1 MPLSL
6 GEFRYAGRRLMRAPM
21 FTLIA
26 VVTLGVGIGAN
37 TAIFSVV
44 NGVLLKPL
52 PYHDADRLVQVSHV
66 APNLGGTGQNLPLS
80 DALYFIYRDDN
91 RVFDEIGLITDGDA
105 TITGGSSP
113 ERVRSLTVT
122 DGTLALLGAQPTLGR
137 RFTADD
143 DLAGAPPTVM
153 LSYAYWQRRFGG
165 DRQVLE
171 QMLPI
176 DGVPHQVIGVLPR
189 DFRVLE
195 YDPAIYQPARLDPA
209 RAQLMAIR
217 FPALARLKP
226 GVDIAQANADLTR
239 LLPLAFERYPG
250 GMPYDRFRQ
259 TGFAPALE
267 PLKQA
272 VVGDVSTVLWVL
284 LGTVG
289 LVLLLA
295 CANVA
300 NLFLVRAESREREV
314 AVRTALGAGR
324 DRIVGGFLAES
335 VLLGAMAGA
344 LGLALA
350 YGGLQ
355 LLRAIGPESLPRMSA
370 IGLDLNVLG
379 FTAVISLAAG
389 LLFGLL
395 PALKY
400 GRPDLLRALKEGSRG
415 GGGDRARFRTRNG
428 LVVVQVALALVLL
441 IGSGL
446 MVRSVQSLQA
456 IDPGF
461 RGPEQVLT
469 FRLFVPEAEVPDPA
483 RVIELERQILAGIAQ
498 LPAVSGVGASWSVPM
513 FPRRMDA
520 PISVEGIESDPNTLQ
535 PPRRHN
541 TIAPGYAETLQNPIR
556 AGRTITWDDI
566 DNRAK
571 VVLITENVARAY
583 WSSAADAIGKRISLG
598 IGGDWHEIVGVLAD
612 TRSDGVSQEAP
623 ATVLWP
629 LSPDRFGGQP
639 IRSMS
644 FLVRTAGDPRGLQRS
659 IEQAVWAVNPSL
671 PLADVRTLADLQAQS
686 MARAAFAMVML
697 SIAAVVALVLGLVGI
712 YGVISYV
719 VAQRTREIGVR
730 IALGAQPGDVRRMV
744 LGQAALVTA
753 TGVVIGLV
761 TAALLTRM
769 LTGLLHGVKAVD
781 PLTYAATAVA
791 IGLVALAASYI
802 PTRRAVAIDPA
813 TALRADG

>member
-1 MPLSL
+1 MSLPLREL
-6 GEFRYAGRRLMRAPM
+6 RYAARRLARAPL
-21 FTLIA
+21 FTTIGVL
-26 VVTLGVGIGAN
+26 TLGVGIGAN
-37 TAIFSVV
+37 SAIFSVV

-52 PYHDADRLVQVSHV
+52 PYEQSDRLVQVTHV
-66 APNLGGTGQNLPLS
+66 APNLGASGGNLPLS
-80 DALYFIYRDDN
+80 DALYFAYRGDN
-91 RVFDEIGLITDGDA
+91 RVFDDIGLTSDGAA
-105 TITGGSSP
+105 TITGSSSP
-113 ERVRSLTVT
+113 ERVRSLVVT
-122 DGTLALLGAQPTLGR
+122 DGTLSLLGAQPTLGR

-143 DLAGAPPTVM
+143 DVAGAPPTVM

-171 QMLPI
+171 QSLPI
-176 DGVPHQVIGVLPR
+176 DGTPHQIIGVLPR

-195 YDPAIYQPARLDPA
+195 YDPAVYLPARLDPA

-217 FPALARLKP
+217 YPALARLKP
-226 GVDIAQANADLTR
+226 GVDIAQANADLAR
-239 LLPLAFERYPG
+239 VLPLAFERYPG
-250 GMPYDRFRQ
+250 GMPYDRFKQ
-259 TGFAPALE
+259 TGFSPALQ

-324 DRIVGGFLAES
+324 DRIIGGFLTES
-335 VLLGAMAGA
+335 VLLGAMAGV

-355 LLRAIGPESLPRMSA
+355 LLRSIGPQSLPRMSD
-370 IGLDLNVLG
+370 IGLDLRVLG
-379 FTAVISLAAG
+379 FTAVISLMAG

-400 GRPDLLRALKEGSRG
+400 GRPDLHRALKEGSRG
-415 GGGDRARFRTRNG
+415 GGADRSRFRARNG

-461 RGPEQVLT
+461 RDPEQVLT
-469 FRLFVPEAEVPDPA
+469 FRLFIPEAEVPDPL
-483 RVIELERQILAGIAQ
+483 RVIEIERQILAGLAA
-498 LPAVSGVGASWSVPM
+498 LPGVSSAGASWSVPM
-513 FPRRMDA
+513 FPLRMDS
-520 PISVEGIESDPNTLQ
+520 PISVEGVAIDPNTLQ

-541 TIAPGYAETLQNPIR
+541 TVAPGYAETLQNPIL
-556 AGRTITWDDI
+556 AGRTISWDDI

-571 VVLITENVARAY
+571 VVLVTENVARAH
-583 WSSAADAIGKRISLG
+583 WPSAADAVGKRISLG
-598 IGGDWHEIVGVLAD
+598 LGGDWHEIVGVLAD
-612 TRSDGVSQEAP
+612 TRSDGVSLDPP

-629 LSPDRFGGQP
+629 LSPERFGGQP

-644 FLVRTAGDPRGLQRS
+644 FLVRTSGDPRGLQRS

-671 PLADVRTLADLQAQS
+671 PLADVRTLAELQEAS

-730 IALGAQPGDVRRMV
+730 IALGAQPADVRRMV
-744 LGQAALVTA
+744 LGQAAMVTG
-753 TGVVIGLV
+753 TGLLIGLG
-761 TAALLTRM
+761 TAAVLTRLM
-769 LTGLLHGVKAVD
+769 AGLLHGVESVD
-781 PLTYAATAVA
+781 PLTYGTTALA
-791 IGLVALAASYI
+791 IGVVALVASYL

>member
-1 MPLSL
+1 MSLSL
-6 GEFRYAGRRLMRAPM
+6 RELRYAARRLARAPL
-21 FTLIA
+21 FTIIGVL
-26 VVTLGVGIGAN
+26 TLGVGIGAN
-37 TAIFSVV
+37 SAIFSVV

-52 PYHDADRLVQVSHV
+52 PYQEADRLVQLAHV
-66 APNLGGTGQNLPLS
+66 APNLGGTGRNLPLS
-80 DALYFIYRDDN
+80 DALYFTYRGEN
-91 RVFDEIGLITDGDA
+91 RVFDEIGLTFDGAA

-122 DGTLALLGAQPTLGR
+122 DGTLSLLGAQPTVGR

-143 DLAGAPPTVM
+143 DLPGAPPTVM
-153 LSYAYWQRRFGG
+153 LSYAYWQRRYGG
-165 DRQVLE
+165 DRQMLE
-171 QMLPI
+171 QNLQI

-189 DFRVLE
+189 EFRVLE
-195 YDPAIYQPARLDPA
+195 YDPAVYLPARLDPA

-217 FPALARLKP
+217 YPALARLKP
-226 GVDIAQANADLTR
+226 GVDIAQANADLAR
-239 LLPLAFERYPG
+239 VLPLAFERYPG
-250 GMPYDRFRQ
+250 GMPYERFKQ

-324 DRIVGGFLAES
+324 DRIIGGFLAES

-355 LLRAIGPESLPRMSA
+355 LLRSIGPQSLPRMSD
-370 IGLDLNVLG
+370 IGVDLRVLG
-379 FTAVISLAAG
+379 FTAAISLVAG

-400 GRPDLLRALKEGSRG
+400 GRPDLHRALKEGSRG
-415 GGGDRARFRTRNG
+415 GGADRARFRARNG

-456 IDPGF
+456 VDPGF
-461 RGPEQVLT
+461 RNPEQVLT
-469 FRLFVPEAEVPDPA
+469 FRLFIPEAEVPDPA
-483 RVIELERQILAGIAQ
+483 RVIEIERQVLAGLMQ
-498 LPAVSGVGASWSVPM
+498 VPGVSSAGASWGIPM
-513 FPRRMDA
+513 LPLRMDS
-520 PISVEGIESDPNTLQ
+520 PISVEGIEVDPNTLQ

-541 TIAPGYAETLQNPIR
+541 SIAPGYAETLQNPIR

-571 VVLITENVARAY
+571 VVVVTENLARAY
-583 WSSAADAIGKRISLG
+583 WSSAADAVGKRISLG

-612 TRSDGVSQEAP
+612 TRSDGVSQDAP
-623 ATVLWP
+623 VTVLWP
-629 LSPDRFGGQP
+629 LSPERFGGQP
-639 IRSMS
+639 IRSMT
-644 FLVRTAGDPRGLQRS
+644 FLVRTNGDPRGVQRS
-659 IEQAVWAVNPSL
+659 IEQAVWAVNSSL
-671 PLADVRTLADLQAQS
+671 PLADVRTLADLQEAS

-697 SIAAVVALVLGLVGI
+697 SIAAVVALILGLVGI

-730 IALGAQPGDVRRMV
+730 IALGAQPADVRRMV
-744 LGQAALVTA
+744 LGQAALVTG
-753 TGVVIGLV
+753 TGLVIGLA
-761 TAALLTRM
+761 TAAVLTRM
-769 LTGLLHGVKAVD
+769 LSGLLHGVQAVD
-781 PLTYAATAVA
+781 PLTYGATALA
-791 IGLVALAASYI
+791 IGAVALVASYL

>member
-1 MPLSL
+1 MSLSL
-6 GEFRYAGRRLMRAPM
+6 GEFRHAARRLMRAPL

-26 VVTLGVGIGAN
+26 VITLGVGIGAN
-37 TAIFSVV
+37 SAIFSVV

-52 PYHDADRLVQVSHV
+52 PYEDADRLVQVTHV
-66 APNLGGTGQNLPLS
+66 APNLGGTGRDLPLS
-80 DALYFIYRDDN
+80 DALYFSYRSEN
-91 RVFDEIGLITDGDA
+91 RVFDDLGLMFDGAA

-113 ERVRSLTVT
+113 ERVRSLVVT
-122 DGTLALLGAQPTLGR
+122 EGTLSLLRAQPAFGR
-137 RFTADD
+137 RFTAEDD
-143 DLAGAPPTVM
+143 AAGAPPTVM
-153 LSYAYWQRRFGG
+153 LSYGYWQRRFGG
-165 DRQVLE
+165 DRQILDRNL
-171 QMLPI
+171 QI
-176 DGVPHQVIGVLPR
+176 DGVPHQIVGVLPR

-195 YDPAIYQPARLDPA
+195 YDPAIYLPARLDPA

-217 FPALARLKP
+217 YPALARLRP
-226 GVDIAQANADLTR
+226 GVDIAQANADLAR
-239 LLPLAFERYPG
+239 VLPLAFERYPG

-259 TGFAPALE
+259 TGFAPAIE

-272 VVGDVSTVLWVL
+272 VVGDVSTILWVL

-314 AVRTALGAGR
+314 AVRTALGADRGR
-324 DRIVGGFLAES
+324 IIAGFLAES
-335 VLLGAMAGA
+335 VLLGAVAGG

-350 YGGLQ
+350 YSGLR
-355 LLRAIGPESLPRMSA
+355 LLRTIGPQGLPRMSD
-370 IGLDLNVLG
+370 IGLDLRVLG
-379 FTAVISLAAG
+379 FTAAISLVAG
-389 LLFGLL
+389 LLFGLW

-400 GRPDLLRALKEGSRG
+400 GRPDLHRALKEGSRG
-415 GGGDRARFRTRNG
+415 GGSDRARFRARNG

-446 MVRSVQSLQA
+446 MVRSVRSLQA
-456 IDPGF
+456 VDPGF
-461 RGPEQVLT
+461 RGSDQVLT
-469 FRLFVPEAEVPDPA
+469 FRLFVPEAEVPDPL
-483 RVIELERQILAGIAQ
+483 RVIEIERQIMAGLAQ
-498 LPAVSGVGASWSVPM
+498 LPGVSSAGASWAVPM
-513 FPRRMDA
+513 LPLRMDS
-520 PISVEGIESDPNTLQ
+520 PISVEGVDVDPNTLQ

-541 TIAPGYAETLQNPIR
+541 TLAPGFAETLQTPLR

-566 DNRAK
+566 DNRSK
-571 VVLITENVARAY
+571 VVVISENLARAY
-583 WSSAADAIGKRISLG
+583 WPSPADAIGKRISLG
-598 IGGDWHEIVGVLAD
+598 LGGDWHEVVGVLAD
-612 TRSDGVSQEAP
+612 IRSDGVSQDAP
-623 ATVLWP
+623 ATVFWP

-639 IRSMS
+639 VRSMS
-644 FLVRTAGDPRGLQRS
+644 FLLRTSGDPRGMLRS
-659 IEQAVWAVNPSL
+659 VEQAVWAASPSL
-671 PLADVRTLADLQAQS
+671 PLADVRTLADLQAIS

-697 SIAAVVALVLGLVGI
+697 SIAAVVALILGLVGI

-753 TGVVIGLV
+753 TGLGIGLV

-769 LTGLLHGVKAVD
+769 MAGLLHGVQAVD
-781 PLTYAATAVA
+781 PLTYGLTALAIGAVA
-791 IGLVALAASYI
+791 LVASYL